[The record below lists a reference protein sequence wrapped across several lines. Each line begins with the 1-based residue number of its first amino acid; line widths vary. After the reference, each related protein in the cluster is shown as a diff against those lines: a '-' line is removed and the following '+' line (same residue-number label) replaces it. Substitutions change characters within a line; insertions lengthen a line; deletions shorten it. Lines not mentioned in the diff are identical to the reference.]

1 MSTPYD
7 HKAVEAK
14 WQDRWEKARAAEVDL
29 RQADDKYYMLMM
41 FPYPSG
47 DRLHVGH
54 GRNYILGD
62 ALYRFL
68 RMNGKRALNPMGWD
82 AFGLPAENAA
92 IQRGI
97 HPRDWTLA
105 NIEVMKAQFRRWGI
119 LYDWSKEIASCL
131 PEYYRWNQWLF
142 LRMLEAGIAY
152 KKMAPVNWCPSCRTV
167 LANEQVVD
175 GACERC
181 GTPVVQRDLEQ
192 WFFRI
197 TGYADRLL
205 AGLDTLDGWPEKV
218 KVMQRNWIG
227 RSEGAEIRFA
237 IPSLGESV
245 TVFTTRPDTL
255 HGATFLVLA
264 PEHPLAARLLA
275 RHSDP
280 AGVAAWIEQVRNTPR
295 IQRSSEET
303 PKEGRDTGAV
313 AVNPATGEEI
323 PIWLANYVLP
333 EYGSGAIMAVPA
345 HDARDFAFARQEG
358 LPVRLVYHP
367 EEGAMEAATLTEPI
381 LHQGVIRNAP
391 PFDGAVDGPE
401 TIAKFIAWIEAS
413 GWGNGK
419 VVYRLRDWLISRQR
433 YWGTPIPIVYCD
445 RDGMVPLPEDQ
456 LPVELP
462 YDVEFTGRE
471 GNPLSRSASFVDAT
485 CPKCGGPAR
494 RETDTMDTF
503 VDSSWYY
510 LRYLSPRDAT
520 RMFDGETAG
529 RWMPVDQYIG
539 GIEHA
544 ILHLLYARFV
554 CKVLH
559 DFGMV
564 GLEEPFQN
572 LFNQGMITRFSEKSG
587 RVEKMSKSRGNTV
600 SPDEL
605 IDGMGADTERVYTLF
620 IGPPEKEAEWSDEAV
635 SGAYRFLTRVWKLLE
650 RLDDAPA
657 VAQTA
662 AADTD
667 LERERHAT
675 IQRVTQSC
683 ERFSFNTAVAS
694 LMELS
699 NSLSRALEEKTAS
712 RPCCEAAFDTLI
724 QLLHPLA
731 PHVTEELWERRGY
744 TQSLLETA
752 WPKYDEAKLHR
763 DRIHLVVQVDGKL
776 RDWVEV
782 DAAAGEDEVRT
793 AVLASPKVREHMAGR
808 ELAKAVLV
816 PGRLINLVTR
826 KSA

>member
-7 HKAVEAK
+7 HRAVEAK
-14 WQDRWEKARAAEVDL
+14 WQDRWEKQRAAEVDL
-29 RQADDKYYMLMM
+29 RHAHGKYYMLMM

-68 RMNGKRALNPMGWD
+68 RLNGKRALNPMGWD

-92 IQRGI
+92 IQRGV
-97 HPRDWTLA
+97 HPRDWTLG
-105 NIEVMKAQFRRWGI
+105 NIKVMKEQFRRWGI
-119 LYDWSKEIASCL
+119 LYDWSKEIASCF

-142 LRMLEAGIAY
+142 LRMLEKGLAY

-167 LANEQVVD
+167 LANEQVVE

-192 WFFRI
+192 WFLRL
-197 TGYADRLL
+197 TDYAARLL
-205 AGLDTLDGWPEKV
+205 AGLDDLEGWPEKV

-227 RSEGAEIRFA
+227 RSEGAEIRFE
-237 IPSLGESV
+237 IPALKETA
-245 TVFTTRPDTL
+245 TVFTTRPETI
-255 HGATFLVLA
+255 HGATFMVLA
-264 PEHPLAARLLA
+264 PEHPLAARLIA
-275 RHSDP
+275 SHP
-280 AGVAAWIEQVRNTPR
+280 QKAEIETWIEKVRNTPR
-295 IQRSSEET
+295 IQRSAEET

-333 EYGSGAIMAVPA
+333 EYGTGAVMAVPA
-345 HDARDFAFARQEG
+345 HDVRDLAFARQEG
-358 LPVRLVYHP
+358 LPVRLVYHLEDRDVDP
-367 EEGAMEAATLTEPI
+367 ATMTEAI
-381 LHQGVIRNAP
+381 LHQGVIRDAP
-391 PFDGAVDGPE
+391 PFDGLRDSPE
-401 TIAKFIAWIEAS
+401 TLQRFIDWLEEK
-413 GWGNGK
+413 GWGQGK
-419 VVYRLRDWLISRQR
+419 VTYRLRDWLISRQR
-433 YWGTPIPIVYCD
+433 YWGTPIPVLYCEKC
-445 RDGMVPLPEDQ
+445 GMVPVPEGQ

-471 GNPLSRSASFVDAT
+471 GNPLSRSKEFVET
-485 CPKCGGPAR
+485 RCPKCKGAAR

-510 LRYLSPRDAT
+510 LRYLSPRDSA
-520 RMFDGETAG
+520 RMFDPETAN

-544 ILHLLYARFV
+544 ILHLLYARFI

-564 GLEEPFQN
+564 DVEEPFQN
-572 LFNQGMITRFSEKSG
+572 LFNQGMITRWSDKSG

-605 IDGMGADTERVYTLF
+605 IEEMGADTERVYTLF

-635 SGAYRFLTRVWKLLE
+635 AGAHRFLQRVWRLLE
-650 RLDDAPA
+650 RLPEAFPTAPA
-657 VAQTA
+657 DAL
-662 AADTD
+662 

-675 IQRVTQSC
+675 IQRVTHSMQ
-683 ERFSFNTAVAS
+683 RFSFNTAVAA

-699 NSLSRALEEKTAS
+699 NSLHRALEEKTAS
-712 RPCCEAAFDTLI
+712 RLRCEETYDTLL
-724 QLLHPLA
+724 QLLHPMA
-731 PHVTEELWERRGY
+731 PHITEELWERRGY
-744 TQSLLETA
+744 TEGLLETS
-752 WPKYDEAKLHR
+752 WPEHDEAKLR
-763 DRIHLVVQVDGKL
+763 RERIHLVVQVDGKL
-776 RDWVEV
+776 RDRVEV
-782 DAAAGEDEVRT
+782 DAAADEKEVRA
-793 AVLASPKVREHMAGR
+793 AVLASPKVKEHLAGR
-808 ELAKAVLV
+808 ELTKAVLV